1 MSTDLLPVR
10 DRHQVPP
17 RPQVPGSASGGART
31 PSGPS
36 RQRGGGRQGGRRT
49 PWALF
54 LFPLPALLLYSVF
67 FAVPTLQAVQYA
79 VTDWD
84 GFSPD
89 YANVGLGNFRQ
100 IATDDLLFASALV
113 NNLKFLLVV
122 VVLQT
127 LISLVLALLLVRNSR
142 SSILLRSIYFF
153 PTILSSVSV
162 AFVWK
167 FLYDPNF
174 GLLNTVLGAVGLESL
189 QSAYLGDDRRAIYW
203 VALTQVWAHAGQMMV
218 IYIAGLQQVPQELTE
233 AALLDGAG
241 RWARFRYLTWPLIAP
256 ATGIVMAYTTIQSF
270 RAFDLILGLGGN
282 PPKPSLDILS
292 TRIYSSFANSEFGYA
307 AAESLFFMGIIATVT
322 LVQRRAVRLTQRA

>member
-1 MSTDLLPVR
+1 M
-10 DRHQVPP
+10 
-17 RPQVPGSASGGART
+17 
-31 PSGPS
+31 
-36 RQRGGGRQGGRRT
+36 
-49 PWALF
+49 F
-54 LFPLPALLLYSVF
+54 LFPLPALVLYSVF

-89 YANVGLGNFRQ
+89 YANVGGGNFRE
-100 IATDDLLFASALV
+100 IATGDLLFRSALV

-127 LISLVLALLLVRNSR
+127 LISLVLALLLARNSCN
-142 SSILLRSIYFF
+142 SVLLRSIYFF

-174 GLLNTVLGAVGLESL
+174 GLLNTVLGAVGLDAL

-218 IYIAGLQQVPQELTE
+218 IYIAGLQQVPQELNE

-241 RWARFRYLTWPLIAP
+241 RWARFRYVTWPLIAP
-256 ATGIVMAYTTIQSF
+256 ATAIVMAYTTIQSF

-292 TRIYSSFANSEFGYA
+292 TRIYSTFANSEFGYA
-307 AAESLFFMGIIATVT
+307 AAESLFFMAIIAAVT